1 MLAYLWLSAVTVFRL
16 CGGLRGVFI
25 LVFLAAGSFFYVL
38 GFESNIIIVGVIKLF
53 YAGLVLYYR
62 GCSLIVLVALFS
74 WIGYAVLE
82 TSVVLSAIFYGLGF
96 KYVFVV
102 LVAYTLAYVF
112 WGGGWATLTL
122 VIGIPGTYVF
132 LFKSYLLL
140 WGFLLVSLVAIWVTS
155 AAVVIGEV
163 QGSEYRSGFIFAGI
177 LI

>member
-1 MLAYLWLSAVTVFRL
+1 MLSYLWLSTVTVLRL
-16 CGGLRGVFI
+16 CRGLGVFV
-25 LVFLAAGSFFYVL
+25 LVFLAVGSFFYVL
-38 GFESNIIIVGVIKLF
+38 GLESNIIIVGVVKFI

-62 GCSLIVLVALFS
+62 GCSLVILAALFS
-74 WIGYAVLE
+74 WIGYVILE
-82 TSVVLSAIFYGLGF
+82 TSVVLSAMFYGLGF

-102 LVAYTLAYVF
+102 LVAYTLGYIF

-140 WGFLLVSLVAIWVTS
+140 WGFLLISAVAIWVTS
-155 AAVVIGEV
+155 AAVAVGEV
-163 QGSEYRSGFIFAGI
+163 QGSEYGRGFIFAGI